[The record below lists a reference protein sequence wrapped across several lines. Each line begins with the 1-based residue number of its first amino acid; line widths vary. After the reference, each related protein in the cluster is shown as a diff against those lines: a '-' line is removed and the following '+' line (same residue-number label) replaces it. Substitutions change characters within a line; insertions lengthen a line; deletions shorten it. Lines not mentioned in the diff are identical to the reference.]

1 MDKLPITLLT
11 GPAACGKN
19 TIAHIYATRYSL
31 RCAVI
36 DTDSLRWMLRNPH
49 LAPWPHDPPDA
60 PAQGQHQLGIKHACM
75 LAKSFL
81 AERCEVIIC
90 DVVGDRLAQRYRD
103 LLVDDDFRIVLLLPT
118 WEASLAR
125 LQSRPP
131 TITKAEARLLYN
143 QQSHLTNYDAKMD
156 NTHQPAESIA
166 ARLHD
171 LIHQG

>member
-1 MDKLPITLLT
+1 MEKLPITLLT

-19 TIAHIYATRYSL
+19 TIAHIYATRYSP

-36 DTDSLRWMLRNPH
+36 DTDVLRWMLRNPH

-60 PAQGQHQLGIKHACM
+60 PAQGQHRLGIKHACM

-90 DVVGDRLAQRYRD
+90 DVVGDRLAQHYRD

-118 WEASLAR
+118 WEACLAR

-131 TITKAEARLLYN
+131 TITEVEARLLYD
-143 QQSHLTNYDAKMD
+143 QQSHLSNYDAKID
-156 NTHQPAESIA
+156 NTH
-166 ARLHD
+166 
-171 LIHQG
+171 